1 MIFNVL
7 LEPQKQTVLQQGARQ
22 ARCSCPKL
30 LKAPACKEDLPL
42 GGNVN
47 SSHWLLQHEEL
58 KLPVP
63 SPVEQ
68 VALAVQALAS
78 SSSSIP
84 LQALTAASRLAL
96 LRTPLTTAI
105 DATKQPAPLTPPRSV
120 VLLAALQIV
129 PRQLLLPTL
138 ALLLHSAWVQLL
150 LLLQR
155 LLLCLLLLLLLLLG
169 LLLQLGLLL
178 LAVHTQLT
186 QELA

>member
-1 MIFNVL
+1 
-7 LEPQKQTVLQQGARQ
+7 
-22 ARCSCPKL
+22 
-30 LKAPACKEDLPL
+30 
-42 GGNVN
+42 
-47 SSHWLLQHEEL
+47 
-58 KLPVP
+58 
-63 SPVEQ
+63 
-68 VALAVQALAS
+68 
-78 SSSSIP
+78 
-84 LQALTAASRLAL
+84 
-96 LRTPLTTAI
+96 
-105 DATKQPAPLTPPRSV
+105 V